1 MLEKIQQLQEIA
13 KIYLSGKP
21 LNPKHARRL
30 DSALNKYLSRHARPI
45 GHAMGLGS
53 ARGGVPWWMEEAMR
67 KRDQALHKLARS

>member
-30 DSALNKYLSRHARPI
+30 DSALNKYLNVRSVDHAT
-45 GHAMGLGS
+45 GLRS
-53 ARGGVPWWMEEAMR
+53 PRGGVPWWMEEAMR
-67 KRDQALHKLARS
+67 KRDHALRKLARS